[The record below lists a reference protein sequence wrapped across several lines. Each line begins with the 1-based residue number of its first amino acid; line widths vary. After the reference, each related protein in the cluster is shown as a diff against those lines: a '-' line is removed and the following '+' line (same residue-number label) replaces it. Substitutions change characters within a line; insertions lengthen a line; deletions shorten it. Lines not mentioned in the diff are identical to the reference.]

1 MSYPGHIQNAQVA
14 TSGDFVSGK
23 VKLAITI
30 RLIAGGD
37 SYDLGAIFDLAHGSC
52 LRIMYEVINK
62 WIIGANIGNVDMD
75 AYLADENAKAS
86 VSEGFSRSSNG
97 VLTGSIGAIDDG

>member
-1 MSYPGHIQNAQVA
+1 
-14 TSGDFVSGK
+14 
-23 VKLAITI
+23 
-30 RLIAGGD
+30 
-37 SYDLGAIFDLAHGSC
+37 
-52 LRIMYEVINK
+52 MYEVINK

-97 VLTGSIGAIDDG
+97 VLTGAIGAIDDG